1 MKSGK
6 NRVCIITGGGSG
18 IGRALALRLAQA
30 GAQVVLVGR
39 ALPKLEDTAAA
50 CGAVGAAPVI
60 YSLDVA
66 DKPAV
71 EKMVAEVVDRFGK
84 IDALINNAGHSSAH
98 RGLLSTTPE
107 DIKSVLDSNLVGT
120 IYCTQA
126 ALPAMLR
133 AKAGIVVNISSR
145 SGTHPGLLGGMIYS
159 AAKAAVINF
168 TGFLREE
175 FKNSGVRFSVV
186 IPGEVDTP
194 IIDKRPIPP
203 DPSARET
210 MVPADEAADV
220 IASLIELSGK
230 TSIPE
235 IQILPTYLRD
245 VSAELKK

>member
-1 MKSGK
+1 MTNESNK
-6 NRVCIITGGGSG
+6 VCIITGGGSG
-18 IGRALALRLAQA
+18 IGRALALRLTQA
-30 GAQVVLVGR
+30 SAQVVLVGR
-39 ALPKLEDTAAA
+39 ARPKLEETAAA
-50 CGAVGAAPVI
+50 CAKVGNTPAV

-66 DKPAV
+66 NKPAV
-71 EKMVAEVVDRFGK
+71 EQMAAEIVERYGK
-84 IDALINNAGHSSAH
+84 IDALINNAGHSSVN
-98 RGLLSTTPE
+98 RGLLTTTPDE
-107 DIKSVLDSNLVGT
+107 IKSVLDSNLVGT

-126 ALPAMLR
+126 VLPTMLR
-133 AKAGIVVNISSR
+133 ARSGIVVNISSR

-220 IASLIELSGK
+220 IASLIELSDR